1 MNALQLIRN
10 SCLMASTAAKHI
22 TDDPIVLLTLASQR
36 VPGNWVSRI
45 GPVARLLPQQ
55 LLLRS
60 LLSLIAGDQRELQG
74 QLTAAQN
81 KPGAR
86 SSHRVRLANIAL
98 AAGLPDAA
106 SNLLSGA
113 SPRKANTAPTI
124 ARLRWYNGDMQGAV
138 EALSGVSGRRAHH
151 MRNRLDSERQVF
163 HGWQPSLNNVEEYQ
177 PAAETVLHV
186 LTNSLPHT
194 GSGYAQ
200 RSHSILKA
208 QQQSGWNVHAV
219 TRPGYP
225 VQLGKV
231 AAQSSDVLDDVVY
244 HRTLP
249 AKLPEGMA
257 ARLQYQAEQ
266 TLQLA
271 LTVRPSVLHTTTH
284 FVNAVVTAAVAEA
297 LGIPWVYEVRGQ
309 LADTWASSR
318 SEEARTSERYLAFV
332 ARESEATLRADQC
345 ATLGSAMKSEIA
357 VRESDRP
364 EIELLPNG
372 VGEAFLDAPLEA
384 AVARRRLGLPVDGVF
399 VGTVSSLVDYEGL
412 DDLIGAFAELAKN
425 NDALVCLVVGGG
437 AAEASL
443 RRQAKESGFASRI
456 IFTGGVDR
464 KLAHLY
470 HQALDI
476 FVVPRKDSG
485 VTRSVTPL
493 KPVEALASGRP
504 VVFSCLPAL
513 QETIRDGF
521 EGIAV
526 EAGNRSAIARAM
538 DSLAGDTSR
547 RQQMGSAGRE
557 RILTERT
564 WLAVA
569 LRTTAMY
576 ERLKVSQ

>member
-1 MNALQLIRN
+1 MNSSQLIQN
-10 SCLMASTAAKHI
+10 ASLMASTAAKHFA
-22 TDDPIVLLTLASQR
+22 DDPIVLLNLASQR
-36 VPGNWVSRI
+36 VPSRWVLKT
-45 GPVARLLPQQ
+45 GPMARLLPRQ

-60 LLSLIAGDQRELQG
+60 LLSLIAGDQKELQA

-81 KPGAR
+81 KPGVRPA
-86 SSHRVRLANIAL
+86 HKVRLANIAL

-106 SNLLSGA
+106 SDLLNDA
-113 SPRKANTAPTI
+113 SPCKSNVVLAI

-138 EALSGVSGRRAHH
+138 EALNGVSGRRAHH
-151 MRNRLDSERQVF
+151 MRNRLESERQVF
-163 HGWQPSLNNVEEYQ
+163 HGWQPSLSSVAEYR

-244 HRTLP
+244 HRVLP

-345 ATLGSAMKSEIA
+345 VTLGSAMKSEIA

-384 AVARRRLGLPVDGVF
+384 SVARRRLGLPADGVF

-412 DDLIGAFAELAKN
+412 DDLIGAFAELAKSN
-425 NDALVCLVVGGG
+425 EGLMCLLVGGG

-443 RRQAKESGFASRI
+443 RQQARESGFAGRI
-456 IFTGGVDR
+456 IFTGRVDR

-476 FVVPRKDSG
+476 FVVPRKDSH

-504 VVFSCLPAL
+504 VVFSALPAL
-513 QETIRDGF
+513 QETIRDGI

-526 EAGNRSAIARAM
+526 EAGNRTALAGALG
-538 DSLAGDTSR
+538 SLAGDPLLCQR
-547 RQQMGSAGRE
+547 MGSAGRE
-557 RILTERT
+557 RVLAERT
-564 WLAVA
+564 WSAIA
-569 LRTTAMY
+569 LRTTGMY
-576 ERLKVSQ
+576 ERLKVSK

>member
-1 MNALQLIRN
+1 M
-10 SCLMASTAAKHI
+10 SK
-22 TDDPIVLLTLASQR
+22 
-36 VPGNWVSRI
+36 I
-45 GPVARLLPQQ
+45 GPVARLLPRQ

-60 LLSLIAGDQRELQG
+60 LLSLVAGDQKELQA

-81 KPGAR
+81 KPDTR
-86 SSHRVRLANIAL
+86 SAHKVRLANIAL

-106 SNLLSGA
+106 SSLLSGA
-113 SPRKANTAPTI
+113 SPTKASVAPSI

-138 EALSGVSGRRAHH
+138 EALKDISGRRALH
-151 MRNRLDSERQVF
+151 MRNRLESERQVF
-163 HGWQPSLNNVEEYQ
+163 HGWQPSLSSVEGYK
-177 PAAETVLHV
+177 PTAETVLHV

-200 RSHSILKA
+200 RSHSVLKA
-208 QQQSGWNVHAV
+208 QRQSGWNVHAV

-225 VQLGKV
+225 VQLGMF
-231 AAQSSDVLDDVVY
+231 AARSSDVIDDVVY
-244 HRTLP
+244 HRILP
-249 AKLPEGMA
+249 ATLPEGMA

-309 LADTWASSR
+309 LADTWASPR
-318 SEEARTSERYLAFV
+318 GAEARTSERYLAFV

-345 ATLGSAMKSEIA
+345 ATLGSEMKSAII
-357 VRESDRP
+357 VRESDGP

-372 VGEAFLDAPLEA
+372 VGEAFLDAPMKAMA
-384 AVARRRLGLPVDGVF
+384 ARQRLGLPVEGVF

-412 DDLIGAFAELAKN
+412 DDLIGAFAELAKS
-425 NDALVCLVVGGG
+425 NDALMCLIVGGG

-443 RRQAKESGFASRI
+443 RQQAKESGFTHRI
-456 IFTGGVDR
+456 IFTGRVDR

-476 FVVPRKDSG
+476 FVVPRKDSH

-493 KPVEALASGRP
+493 KPVEALASSRP
-504 VVFSCLPAL
+504 VVFSALPAL
-513 QETIRDGF
+513 QETIRDGV

-526 EAGNRSAIARAM
+526 EPSNRSELAGALG
-538 DSLAGDTSR
+538 SLAEDAR
-547 RQQMGSAGRE
+547 LRHRMGAAGRE
-557 RILTERT
+557 RILAERT
-564 WLAVA
+564 WTAVA
-569 LRTTAMY
+569 FQTTVMY